1 MSQKIFQFIG
11 NGGEYRKLCS
21 ELSSSHGRLEK
32 HEKKYLLEA
41 EDGDDGAGD
50 HDPDGRHEDGV
61 QHLVLARAGRQQPV
75 ADLKWKRECLT
86 LHFVRVQNL
95 PDKKNSLCMQVKAPR
110 AKCGFF

>member
-1 MSQKIFQFIG
+1 M
-11 NGGEYRKLCS
+11 GGEYRKLCS
-21 ELSSSHGRLEK
+21 ELSLSHGRLEK

-75 ADLKWKRECLT
+75 ADLKWKHEY
-86 LHFVRVQNL
+86 L
-95 PDKKNSLCMQVKAPR
+95 PPFDR
-110 AKCGFF
+110 T

>member
-21 ELSSSHGRLEK
+21 ELSWGHGRLEK

-61 QHLVLARAGRQQPV
+61 QHLVLARAGGQQPV
-75 ADLKWKRECLT
+75 ADLKWKHEHLSPFDRT
-86 LHFVRVQNL
+86 
-95 PDKKNSLCMQVKAPR
+95 
-110 AKCGFF
+110 